1 MMSTIFSV
9 KALPV
14 KAVSVRAIATIG
26 ATVTLTTTLSAI
38 ALPGVAA
45 SFTPAPQFTSTS
57 VYSTVNPVNNDPTDI
72 YFPNPIDLPTSN
84 YSFPVALFLQGALV
98 DKSFY
103 SEYAR
108 QVASYGFIVVVPNHL
123 RVLAPNLPPL
133 LAPETSQIDAVLTQL
148 AAENSSTTSPIAGRI
163 DSQNLGLLG
172 HSFGAAVGLSAIGNL
187 CPVGLCVGSFD
198 RPDNIRAGAFF
209 GANLRDQ
216 VTQEFLPIANDGIAV
231 ALLQGDLD
239 GRALP
244 SRAET
249 TYNNIATP
257 PKALLT
263 LEGINHFGITNV
275 GAPAGA
281 VPDPIAQTLP
291 QNTSIATTARWSA
304 LFLRANMLNDPAA
317 FDYVFNSGDALDPN
331 VSVSEAAVPEPTTM
345 LGVAASGIL
354 FGWARRKALRKSQNH
369 R

>member
-1 MMSTIFSV
+1 MSTVFSV
-9 KALPV
+9 KT
-14 KAVSVRAIATIG
+14 IAAFST
-26 ATVTLTTTLSAI
+26 TLTLSAI
-38 ALPGVAA
+38 ALPGIAA
-45 SFTPAPQFTSTS
+45 SFTPTPQFTSTS
-57 VYSTVNPVNNDPTDI
+57 VYSTVNPINNDPTDI
-72 YFPNPIDLPTSN
+72 YFPNPANLQTGN

-98 DKSFY
+98 DQSFY
-103 SEYAR
+103 SEYAK

-123 RVLAPNLPPL
+123 RVLSPNLPPL
-133 LAPETSQIDAVLTQL
+133 LAPETAQIDAVLTQL
-148 AAENSSTTSPIAGRI
+148 ATENTSPTSPIAGRI

-172 HSFGAAVGLSAIGNL
+172 HSFGAAVGLAAIGNL

-244 SRAET
+244 FRAEA
-249 TYNNIATP
+249 TYDNIATP
-257 PKALLT
+257 PKALFT
-263 LEGINHFGITNV
+263 LEGVNHFGITNV
-275 GAPAGA
+275 GAPAGE

-291 QNTSIATTARWSA
+291 QDVSIETTARWSA
-304 LFLRANMLNDPAA
+304 LFLRANLLNDAAA
-317 FDYVFNSGDALDPN
+317 FEYVFNSGDRLDPN
-331 VSVSEAAVPEPTTM
+331 VSIAEAAVPEPTTM

-354 FGWARRKALRKSQNH
+354 FGWARRKALRK
-369 R
+369 